1 MRPAGRLRMNAS
13 PMGEAH
19 AETMLEKDA
28 KGRKTAI

>member
-1 MRPAGRLRMNAS
+1 MNAS